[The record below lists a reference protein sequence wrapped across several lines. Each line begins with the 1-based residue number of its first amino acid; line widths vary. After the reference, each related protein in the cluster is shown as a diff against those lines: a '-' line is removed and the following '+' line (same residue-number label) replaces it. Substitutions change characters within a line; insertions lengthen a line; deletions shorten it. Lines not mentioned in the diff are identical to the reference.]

1 MMKEKYC
8 LKHFIFN
15 LVYRSNPHHP
25 FLVRESSD
33 EDLVLEH
40 GLGLPLQVTGD
51 LNIVPVSVDQRGD
64 EYLCSREYLEVGEEV
79 ELHHPAVGIV
89 GEGEGNPCSGLGV
102 GPGEYPGQI
111 ARLIEV
117 K

>member
-40 GLGLPLQVTGD
+40 GLGLPLQVAGD
-51 LNIVPVSVDQRGD
+51 LNIVPVSVDQRGN

-89 GEGEGNPCSGLGV
+89 GEGEGDPCSGLGV

-111 ARLIEV
+111 VRLIE
-117 K
+117 